1 MTTNS
6 QTSNPSQSPSPYTYL
21 DAGFNRFFSRSLGA
35 NPANGNLMAMSNGA
49 GSNMLNF
56 DQMRTSGS
64 LGDKIQVGGVIIDG
78 TNRRIVIIDESG
90 QEVGWVGNI
99 TNG

>member
-1 MTTNS
+1 MTTNK
-6 QTSNPSQSPSPYTYL
+6 QTSNPYTYL
-21 DAGFNRFFSRSLGA
+21 DAGFNRFFARSIDS
-35 NPANGNLMAMSNGA
+35 NPANGNLLSMSNGA

-78 TNRRIVIIDESG
+78 TNRRIAIIDESG
-90 QEVGWVGNI
+90 QEVGWIGKI
-99 TNG
+99 TDA

>member
-6 QTSNPSQSPSPYTYL
+6 QTSSPYTYL
-21 DAGFNRFFSRSLGA
+21 EAGFNRFFNRSLA
-35 NPANGNLMAMSNGA
+35 SNSADNSLTAMSNGA
-49 GSNMLNF
+49 GSNTLNF

-78 TNRRIVIIDESG
+78 TNRRITIVDESG
-90 QEVGWVGNI
+90 QEVGWIGNI
-99 TNG
+99 SSS